1 MQACVPTPVA
11 LYGTVSDATLSLL
24 KSHKVTV
31 TSIRNPV
38 SYQYKIGNKLAVLA
52 ATSLVRFL
60 PNPSGMSRWQGPK
73 SQHTPTTPPTRLLLL
88 ETLGSHALVGAPAF
102 IQGCR
107 NAPLSLS
114 LASWRESM
122 VDCLTTARPA
132 TGVR

>member
-88 ETLGSHALVGAPAF
+88 ETLGSHALVGAQPSFKDVATL
-102 IQGCR
+102 
-107 NAPLSLS
+107 LSLS
-114 LASWRESM
+114 LSPPGGSRWSIA
-122 VDCLTTARPA
+122 
-132 TGVR
+132 